1 MPEFRIRQS
10 LVGMQLHEVD
20 TPVLRYLSFFKSR
33 IPVESAYLLHV
44 VPSFA
49 DMVPFPEEIT
59 PPIVREQ
66 DWSTQLVERMVGE
79 VEQELDQRDGIYL
92 EYEIQEGNA
101 LEMLLLQARTMKA
114 DLLVLGQAGSTDAHE
129 VLAANLIRQLDC
141 DTLVVP
147 QYAKPMLE
155 RIMVPVDFSENSAR
169 ALRKALAMNRQMTH
183 TATIHCVH
191 LYELPEFNAY
201 RISKTP
207 EQLKTQFFEDRVQAM
222 QRFLNEVVPANQ
234 RSEVK
239 SQLIHKDLP
248 GTASYLLEF
257 ARVEE
262 INLILIGAKG
272 HSQVERLLLGSVT
285 EELLRIN
292 EEVAVWVVK

>member
-10 LVGMQLHEVD
+10 LVGLQLNEVD
-20 TPVLRYLSFFKSR
+20 APVLRYLSFFKSR
-33 IPVESAYLLHV
+33 IPVESAYFLHV
-44 VPSFA
+44 VPNFA
-49 DMVPFPEEIT
+49 DLVPFPEEVT
-59 PPIVREQ
+59 PPIIREQ
-66 DWSTQLVERMVGE
+66 DWSRKMMDSMVTQ

-92 EYEIQEGNA
+92 EYDIQEGNA
-101 LEMLLLQARTMKA
+101 LEMLLLQARTMKS
-114 DLLVLGQAGSTDAHE
+114 DLVVLGQAGRTDVHE

-147 QYAKPMLE
+147 EFAESNME
-155 RIMVPVDFSENSAR
+155 RFLVPVDFSENSAH
-169 ALRKALAMNRQMTH
+169 ALRKALAMNRQMQQA
-183 TATIHCVH
+183 ATIHCVH
-191 LYELPEFNAY
+191 LYELPNFNAY

-222 QRFLNEVVPANQ
+222 QQFLNEVVPANQ

-239 SQLIHKDLP
+239 SLLIHKDLP

-262 INLILIGAKG
+262 VNLILIGAKG

-292 EEVAVWVVK
+292 NEVAVWVVK